1 MIKRNQKVFNAGQI
15 LLDAIIV
22 CVAFALAY
30 YLRFESGLF
39 VEEWHLTL
47 LEYIQSL
54 VVALP
59 ALLVIFYIRGLY
71 DSARKK
77 TLIREIGDITFSTL
91 ILALLI
97 LSLLFVVKQIHIS
110 REFIVFFFLFVVLF
124 ISLERSA
131 LRIWL
136 RHIRSRGYNA
146 KYVLIVGGGELGRSY
161 IDEIQALPYLGYHAI
176 GFLDDDPGK
185 QETEYKSVPVIGKL
199 DALEDVLTMHPLDEV
214 IIALPLQAYD
224 RLSQIIGDCEKHGVK
239 SMIIPDYLRY
249 VPARPDFDEL
259 GDLYLINTRYV
270 PLDNILNQIVKRIF
284 DIVVSLIAIVV
295 MSPVMLVSAVLI
307 KCGSPGPVIL
317 KQRRVG
323 YNRKEFII
331 YKFRTM
337 LHQPEHQSDT
347 KWTTTDDKRRTR
359 IGAFLRRT
367 SLDELPNL
375 FNILIGDMS
384 VVGPRP
390 ERPYFVEQF
399 REKIPKYMVKHQV
412 RPGLTG
418 WAQVHGWRGD
428 TSISERIRHDIYYI
442 ENWSLMLDIRIMLMT
457 FFKGFINKN
466 AY

>member
-1 MIKRNQKVFNAGQI
+1 MIKRNQRVFNIGQI
-15 LLDAIIV
+15 ALDGLVV
-22 CVAFALAY
+22 CTAFAFAY
-30 YLRFESGLF
+30 YLKFISGLF
-39 VEEWHLTL
+39 SHEDHLAF
-47 LEYIQSL
+47 EKYVQYMWVS
-54 VVALP
+54 LP
-59 ALLVIFYIRGLY
+59 ALLVIFYTRGLY
-71 DSARKK
+71 NSARKK
-77 TLIREIGDITFSTL
+77 TLIREIGDITVSTL
-91 ILALLI
+91 ILGLVI
-97 LSLLFVVKQIHIS
+97 LSLLFVIKQIHIS
-110 REFIVFFFLFVVLF
+110 RTFIILFFLFVVLL
-124 ISLERSA
+124 ISLERTT
-131 LRIWL
+131 LRVWL

-146 KYVLIVGGGELGRSY
+146 KHVLVVGGGELGRSY
-161 IDEIQALPYLGYHAI
+161 IDEIQSLPYLGYHAI
-176 GFLDDDPGK
+176 GFLDDDPRK
-185 QETEYKSVPVIGKL
+185 RETEYKSVPVIGTL
-199 DALEDVLTMHPLDEV
+199 DALEDVLAMHPLDEV

-224 RLSQIIGDCEKHGVK
+224 RLSQIIEDCEKHGVK

-249 VPARPDFDEL
+249 VPARPEFDEL

-270 PLDNILNQIVKRIF
+270 PLDNVLNQVTKRLF
-284 DIVVSLIAIVV
+284 DIVVSLVSIVV
-295 MSPVMLVSAVLI
+295 TSPVMLVSAILI
-307 KCGSPGPVIL
+307 KLSSPGPVIL

-323 YNRKEFII
+323 YNRREFII

-337 LHQPEHQSDT
+337 IQQPENASDT
-347 KWTTTDDKRRTR
+347 KWTTADDNRRTK
-359 IGAFLRRT
+359 IGTFLRRT

-390 ERPYFVEQF
+390 ERPFFVEQF

-442 ENWSLMLDIRIMLMT
+442 ENWSLMLDIRIMFMT

>member
-1 MIKRNQKVFNAGQI
+1 MIKRNQRVFNVGQI
-15 LLDAIIV
+15 VLDGLVV
-22 CVAFALAY
+22 CGAFALAY
-30 YLRFESGLF
+30 YLKFESGLF
-39 VEEWHLTL
+39 AEEWHLSLTQ
-47 LEYIQSL
+47 YIQNL
-54 VVALP
+54 AIALP
-59 ALLVIFYIRGLY
+59 ALLVIFYTRGLY
-71 DSARKK
+71 DSARKR
-77 TLIREIGDITFSTL
+77 TLFREIASITFSTL
-91 ILALLI
+91 ILGLLI
-97 LSLLFVVKQIHIS
+97 LSLLFVIKQIHIS
-110 REFIVFFFLFVVLF
+110 REFIVLFFLFVVLF
-124 ISLERSA
+124 ISLERTI
-131 LRIWL
+131 LRVWL

-146 KYVLIVGGGELGRSY
+146 RHVLVVGGGELGRSY
-161 IDEIQALPYLGYHAI
+161 IEEIQALPYLGYHAI
-176 GFLDDDPGK
+176 GFLDDDPKK
-185 QETEYKSVPVIGKL
+185 QETEYKSVPVIGTL
-199 DALEDVLTMHPLDEV
+199 DALEDVLSMHPLDEV

-224 RLSQIIGDCEKHGVK
+224 RLSRIIADCEKHGVK

-270 PLDNILNQIVKRIF
+270 PLDNIFNQIVKRVF
-284 DIVVSLIAIVV
+284 DIAVSLVAIVV
-295 MSPVMLVSAVLI
+295 TSPIMLVSAVLI

-317 KQRRVG
+317 RQRRVG

-337 LHQPEHQSDT
+337 VHQAQRHSDT
-347 KWTTTDDKRRTR
+347 KWTTREDDRRTK

-384 VVGPRP
+384 IVGPRP
-390 ERPYFVEQF
+390 ERPFFVEQF
-399 REKIPKYMVKHQV
+399 KEQIPKYMVKHQV

-442 ENWSLMLDIRIMLMT
+442 ENWSLLLDIRIMFMT
-457 FFKGFINKN
+457 FFKGFVNKN